1 MIFLFYQFIYDIFVA
16 QSNKSIYNKNYDADT
31 LYFNCNSNMPTC
43 HCCMDGPILII
54 VNIRKRT
61 R

>member
-43 HCCMDGPILII
+43 HCCMDLF
-54 VNIRKRT
+54 
-61 R
+61 